1 MEPLTSC
8 QSSEFAVSKLTHW
21 LVHGRTSQC
30 NGTGGGGYPL
40 SGAIHPYT
48 TLDSE
53 FDETSNS
60 LLSRT
65 TSIRGH
71 FAKKTA
77 GRLCSGA
84 EKPASDDAGTGKR
97 LEPETGFCASKI
109 TVNL

>member
-1 MEPLTSC
+1 MSR
-8 QSSEFAVSKLTHW
+8 
-21 LVHGRTSQC
+21 VHG
-30 NGTGGGGYPL
+30 GTLLNSGMGGGGYPL
-40 SGAIHPYT
+40 SGAIHPCT
-48 TLDSE
+48 APDNE
-53 FDETSNS
+53 FDEMSNS

-97 LEPETGFCASKI
+97 LEPETGFCA
-109 TVNL
+109 V